1 MSSYESLAGFY
12 DRVMPEEEYRLWADC
27 CDRLFRPRGIRTVL
41 DLACGTGRLSWLLAE
56 RGYEVIGVDLSCDM
70 LAVAASREAE
80 VKYPPLFLNQA
91 LQELDLYG
99 TVQAAICSMDGL
111 NYLPEDME
119 TVIGQDELMRDFGK
133 GAFSFIIVEDMP
145 AKDVSMLKEKIGKV
159 DHVDTVIWYD
169 SVADLSIPMEML
181 PDEVYNAFNSENS
194 TMMAVFFDSSTSADV
209 TMDAIREIR
218 SVVGERCFVSGMS
231 ALVTDLKDLCEREEP
246 IYVAIA
252 VALATVAMLLFLDSW
267 IAPFIFLLSI
277 AMMISMAP
285 PMSGALFVA
294 ILPILVPRTTPTAL
308 IKKVITAII
317 AAQITAYITS

>member
-111 NYLPEDME
+111 NYLPEEDLREAMRRIRLFLEPGGLLLFDLNTPEKFRRIDGEIFTEE
-119 TVIGQDELMRDFGK
+119 TEDAFCVWRAEL
-133 GAFSFIIVEDMP
+133 E
-145 AKDVSMLKEKIGKV
+145 E
-159 DHVDTVIWYD
+159 
-169 SVADLSIPMEML
+169 
-181 PDEVYNAFNSENS
+181 SENCC
-194 TMMAVFFDSSTSADV
+194 VFG
-209 TMDAIREIR
+209 MD
-218 SVVGERCFVSGMS
+218 
-231 ALVTDLKDLCEREEP
+231 
-246 IYVAIA
+246 
-252 VALATVAMLLFLDSW
+252 
-267 IAPFIFLLSI
+267 IFLKQGKLWRREKEEHIEYVYSPEEI
-277 AMMISMAP
+277 
-285 PMSGALFVA
+285 GALLTAAGFSPPQ
-294 ILPILVPRTTPTAL
+294 IFGGLPLR
-308 IKKVITAII
+308 
-317 AAQITAYITS
+317 QIEGDEDRLFFLSGDEN